1 MRLVFLGPPGS
12 GKGSQAKF
20 VVERYG
26 VAHISTGDLLRAAV
40 KAGTELG
47 LKASELMQKGNLV
60 PDELVTELIAQ
71 HLDAGDLWSNFLL
84 DGFPRSINQAEGLAA
99 MLEQRNS
106 PLTMVVHLHVEHSAL
121 VKRLSGRRTCIKCGE
136 IYNVYFNPPKVAGL
150 CDCERAGE
158 LMQRDDDNEK
168 SIVNRLSVYDENTKP
183 LLAYYEQ
190 SGLLRTVDASG
201 ELAGIAQQVEQVLGN
216 QQTGSV

>member
-26 VAHISTGDLLRAAV
+26 IAHISTGDLLRDAV
-40 KAGTELG
+40 KAGTGLG
-47 LKASELMQKGNLV
+47 QKASELMQKGNLV

-71 HLDAGDLWSNFLL
+71 HLDAEDIWSSFLL
-84 DGFPRSINQAEGLAA
+84 DGFPRSINQAEQLDA
-99 MLEQRNS
+99 MLEKRMS
-106 PLTMVVHLHVEHSAL
+106 PLTMVVHLHVEHGAL
-121 VKRLSGRRTCIKCGE
+121 IKRLSGRRTCGNCGR
-136 IYNVYFNPPKVAGL
+136 IYNIYFNPTKVEGK
-150 CDCERAGE
+150 CDDCGDIGE

-201 ELAGIAQQVEQVLGN
+201 DLEGIAGQVDRVLGEL
-216 QQTGSV
+216 